1 MTAATTLVHS
11 AKFWRSTVSG
21 SKELV
26 FFFFSF
32 LFFRGGAVTALRCD
46 VAVANAIDGL
56 TGGGTYQPSQSDAI
70 ASLLKNLVHRAGVQE
85 PVTLSID
92 NVEAPL
98 LTSDKGDVVTLL
110 NHHALVRPFLLL
122 GSFPSLPFCRL
133 LYESR
138 CECINQ

>member
-1 MTAATTLVHS
+1 MAVNCFRFQRAGLLFH
-11 AKFWRSTVSG
+11 
-21 SKELV
+21 
-26 FFFFSF
+26 FFSSF
-32 LFFRGGAVTALRCD
+32 SWGGGYCTAVRRC
-46 VAVANAIDGL
+46 VANANAIDGL

-70 ASLLKNLVHRAGVQE
+70 ASLLNNLVHRAGVQE

-122 GSFPSLPFCRL
+122 GACPSLPFCCRL

-138 CECINQ
+138 CCECINQ